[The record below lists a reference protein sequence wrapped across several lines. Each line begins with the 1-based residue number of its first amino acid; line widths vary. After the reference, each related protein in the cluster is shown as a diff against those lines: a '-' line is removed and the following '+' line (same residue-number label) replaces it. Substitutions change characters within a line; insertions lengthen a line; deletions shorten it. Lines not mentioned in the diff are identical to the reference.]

1 MCGGETVPCVPL
13 YEAGYAHY
21 RPYAL
26 SAIFHPDKGVP
37 VMTAARLQ
45 RYALFLASFD
55 YKIVYKS
62 ATEHCKADGLSR
74 LPLQQKERKETEVDS
89 SEVFHAT
96 QFVPLPVTS
105 KAVARET
112 RRDPV
117 LARVY
122 ELIVKGWSAR
132 LD

>member
-1 MCGGETVPCVPL
+1 
-13 YEAGYAHY
+13 
-21 RPYAL
+21 
-26 SAIFHPDKGVP
+26 
-37 VMTAARLQ
+37 MTATRLQ
-45 RYALFLASFD
+45 RYASFLVSFD

-62 ATEHCKADGLSR
+62 ATEHYNADGLFR
-74 LPLQQKERKETEVDS
+74 LSLQQKERKETEVDS

-122 ELIVKGWSAR
+122 EFIVKGWSTRFKWRQAI
-132 LD
+132 L